1 MTKSRIKI
9 SRQERVLTISLNRP
23 EKRNAIDT
31 DMSSELLAALD
42 AGSHDS
48 SVGCIVLRGEG
59 KIFCAGRDV
68 SAPPTE
74 AELHLVQDVS
84 QAIVGSPK
92 PVLASVH
99 GWAVG
104 AGFEWMLNADLVVA
118 AEGTRFR
125 LPEAT
130 LGVFVTGGLS
140 VTLAASIGLARAK
153 ALMLLGDT
161 FTALDAHDWGLLWK
175 IVDDDK
181 LATESGL
188 LAARLA
194 ALNPLVSHQFKRTL
208 NTLGLAAFDRAVQ
221 LENDAHRVI
230 AASIA

>member
-1 MTKSRIKI
+1 MTKSRIRI
-9 SRQERVLTISLNRP
+9 SRQERVLTISLDRP

-42 AGSHDS
+42 AGSHDA

-59 KIFCAGRDV
+59 KIFCAGRDITV
-68 SAPPTE
+68 PPTD
-74 AELHLVQDVS
+74 AELHLVQAVS

-104 AGFEWMLNADLVVA
+104 AGFEWMLNADLVVV

-161 FTALDAHDWGLLWK
+161 FTALDAHDWGLVWK
-175 IVDDDK
+175 IVEDDK
-181 LATESGL
+181 LVTESGL
-188 LAARLA
+188 LAAQLA
-194 ALNPLVSHQFKRTL
+194 ALNPVVSQQFKRTL